1 MVSIENLSF
10 KYPGR
15 HNPAVNALTLT
26 LEPGA
31 VYGLLGRN
39 GVGKSTL
46 LYLIAGLLTPDSG
59 RVLFDGT
66 DTRKRLPATL
76 ADMFIVP
83 EELELP
89 PLSLRDYVRINA
101 PFYPRFSYDDL
112 RRHLATFE
120 IDEAMPYKLTNLS
133 MGQRKKVFMSF
144 ALACNT
150 RLVLMDEP
158 TNGLDI
164 PGKMAFRRFVA
175 GSLGEE
181 RTILISTHQVRDI
194 DTLLDHVIIID
205 NERLLLDE
213 STLDIN
219 RRLAFVHSSD
229 PAVAER
235 ALYSQPAPG
244 GYSAVL
250 ANDGSYDTEINLECL
265 FELAST
271 RPDALAELFRK
282 EAEDK

>member
-15 HNPAVNALTLT
+15 NKAAVNGLS
-26 LEPGA
+26 LELAPGA

-39 GVGKSTL
+39 GAGKSTL

-59 RVLFDGT
+59 RVLLNGT
-66 DTRKRLPATL
+66 DTRKRLPQTL
-76 ADMFIVP
+76 TDMFLVP

-89 PLSLRDYVRINA
+89 AISLRDYVRINA
-101 PFYPRFSYDDL
+101 PLYPNFSYDDL
-112 RRHLATFE
+112 KRHLATFE

-150 RLVLMDEP
+150 SLVLMDEP

-175 GSLGEE
+175 ASLDDS
-181 RTILISTHQVRDI
+181 RTIVISTHQVRDI
-194 DTLLDHVIIID
+194 DTLLDHVLITD
-205 NERLLLDE
+205 SERMLLNA

-229 PAVAER
+229 PTITER

-250 ANDGSYDTEINLECL
+250 LNDGSYDTEINLECL

-271 RPDALAELFRK
+271 RPDAMAEIFGK
-282 EAEDK
+282 EDKQ